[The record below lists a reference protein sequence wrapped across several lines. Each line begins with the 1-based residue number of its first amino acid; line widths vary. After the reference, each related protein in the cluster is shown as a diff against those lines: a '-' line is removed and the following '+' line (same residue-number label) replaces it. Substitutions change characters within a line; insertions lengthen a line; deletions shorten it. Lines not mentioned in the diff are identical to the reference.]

1 MQKRST
7 VSDQVLPQKKLLV
20 SVEEAAVILSLG
32 RNTIYELV
40 LRGRIASI
48 KIGRLRRVPV
58 TALHEF
64 VNQQLL
70 QVKED

>member
-20 SVEEAAVILSLG
+20 SVEEAAVILSSG